1 MTTSKFSKQEFLSIL
16 QSVLGESGGAPIALH
31 EPNIGELE
39 HELVAKCLSSG
50 WVSSVGEYITEFEQ
64 GLANFT
70 KSKHAIAVVNGT
82 AALHL
87 ALHTVGVKPDDEVLV
102 PTLSFVATANAVAHC
117 GAIPHFVD
125 SNLETLGLDP
135 VLLREHLRATAS
147 LRNGVLHNSKT
158 GRKISAVVP
167 MHTFGHPMQIEKL
180 LEVAAEFN
188 LTVVEDAAESIGSFV
203 GMVHT
208 GTFGRCGTL
217 SFNGNKTITT
227 GGGGAILTDDDELAQ
242 RIRHL
247 ATTAKLP
254 HDYEYIH
261 DAVAF
266 NYRMPNINAALGCA
280 QLNRLGDFLAAK
292 RLLAEKYATAFRDV
306 SSMSF
311 IGEPGGTTSNYW
323 LNTIRLKNPNLA
335 QRDELLV
342 AARESGY
349 LCRPAWNLLH
359 TLPMYEDSPRADL
372 TNAQKLWCSLINIPS
387 SARHYL
393 GQHSAS

>member
-1 MTTSKFSKQEFLSIL
+1 MTTSNSSKQEFLAVLKSA
-16 QSVLGESGGAPIALH
+16 LGESGGAPIALH
-31 EPNIGELE
+31 EPNIGD
-39 HELVAKCLSSG
+39 HENDLVAKCLSSG
-50 WVSSVGEYITEFEQ
+50 WVSSIGEYISEFEK
-64 GLANFT
+64 GLAKFT
-70 KSKHAIAVVNGT
+70 NSKHAIAIVNGT
-82 AALHL
+82 TALHL
-87 ALHTVGVKPDDEVLV
+87 ALHAVGVKPGDEVLV

-125 SNLETLGLDP
+125 SDPETLGLDP
-135 VLLREHLRATAS
+135 DALSEYLKKIAS
-147 LRNGVLHNSKT
+147 LRDGRLHNSKT
-158 GRKISAVVP
+158 ERRISAVVP

-180 LEVAAEFN
+180 LEVATEFN

-203 GMVHT
+203 GKVHT
-208 GTFGRCGTL
+208 GTFGKVGIL

-227 GGGGAILTDDDELAQ
+227 GGGGAILTDDVELAQ

-280 QLNRLGDFLAAK
+280 QLDRLGEFLSAK
-292 RLLAEKYATAFRDV
+292 RMLADKYSAGFAGA

-311 IGEPGGTTSNYW
+311 ISEPRGTTSNYW
-323 LNTIRLKNPNLA
+323 LNTIRLNKPDLA
-335 QRDELLV
+335 LRDELLG
-342 AARESGY
+342 AARLDGY
-349 LCRPAWNLLH
+349 MCRPAWNLLH
-359 TLPMYEDSPRADL
+359 TLPMYKTSPRAEL
-372 TNAQKLWCSLINIPS
+372 PLAQNLWRSLINIPS

-393 GQHSAS
+393 GHK

>member
-1 MTTSKFSKQEFLSIL
+1 MTTFNSSKQEFLAVLI
-16 QSVLGESGGAPIALH
+16 SVLGESGGSPIALH
-31 EPNIGELE
+31 EPNIGQ
-39 HELVAKCLSSG
+39 HENDLVAKCLSSG
-50 WVSSVGEYITEFEQ
+50 WVSSVGEYISEFET
-64 GLANFT
+64 GLAKFT
-70 KSKHAIAVVNGT
+70 NSKHAIAVVNGT

-87 ALHTVGVKPDDEVLV
+87 ALHAVGVKPGDEVLV
-102 PTLSFVATANAVAHC
+102 PTLSFVATANSVSHC

-125 SNLETLGLDP
+125 SDPETLGLDP
-135 VLLREHLRATAS
+135 NVLREYLSATAS
-147 LRNGVLHNSKT
+147 IRDGQLHNSKT

-180 LEVAAEFN
+180 LEVATEFN

-203 GMVHT
+203 GKVHT
-208 GTFGRCGTL
+208 GTFGKCGIL

-227 GGGGAILTDDDELAQ
+227 GGGGAILTNDDDLAK

-247 ATTAKLP
+247 ATTAKVP

-280 QLNRLGDFLAAK
+280 QMNRLGDFLSAK
-292 RLLAEKYATAFRDV
+292 RLLADKYKTKFSGA

-311 IGEPGGTTSNYW
+311 IAEPHGTTSNYW
-323 LNTIRLKNPNLA
+323 LNTIRLNKPDLA
-335 QRDELLV
+335 LRDELLS
-342 AARESGY
+342 AARADGY
-349 LCRPAWNLLH
+349 MCRPSWNLLH
-359 TLPMYEDSPRADL
+359 TLPMYENSPRANL
-372 TNAQKLWCSLINIPS
+372 PVAQNLWLSLINIPS

-393 GQHSAS
+393 RQK